1 MQIIALEEFA
11 DFATLNNE
19 KLFTKLKSHELCRKG
34 RPNHDASLTS
44 KAFVTSWRTEEGDQR
59 GMNESQLKFLDGTQA
74 ISQNQPDASLF

>member
-44 KAFVTSWRTEEGDQR
+44 KAFVTS
-59 GMNESQLKFLDGTQA
+59 
-74 ISQNQPDASLF
+74 